1 MKVRGTIAGTP
12 LSAKLTVL
20 CWGALTL
27 LVPMAV
33 SACTSGTT
41 SSAPPVFSPTVTTG
55 TAPTSGT
62 TPASDTSTETGTPGV
77 TTSPATTTPPA
88 TPEVTVTQTITVPP
102 STVPP
107 AAPVTGGGGTA
118 GFQDT
123 LLLTLGAVA
132 ILAGT
137 VAVGVAVGSQV
148 HAPQPAQVAG
158 DHRHDRDHG
167 QRLGRDER
175 DGQDQPQGERPS
187 LRCPQARHPAL
198 IHRLSLR
205 LAALPS
211 LSAVRRGAAT

>member
-33 SACTSGTT
+33 SACTSGT
-41 SSAPPVFSPTVTTG
+41 SSSTPPVFSPTVTTG
-55 TAPTSGT
+55 TAPASAT
-62 TPASDTSTETGTPGV
+62 TPSSGSSSQSGTPGV
-77 TTSPATTTPPA
+77 SSSPPTSTPPA

-102 STVPP
+102 STAPP

-132 ILAGT
+132 ILAG
-137 VAVGVAVGSQV
+137 
-148 HAPQPAQVAG
+148 AG
-158 DHRHDRDHG
+158 GLVYRRW
-167 QRLGRDER
+167 LGRGR
-175 DGQDQPQGERPS
+175 
-187 LRCPQARHPAL
+187 
-198 IHRLSLR
+198 
-205 LAALPS
+205 
-211 LSAVRRGAAT
+211 